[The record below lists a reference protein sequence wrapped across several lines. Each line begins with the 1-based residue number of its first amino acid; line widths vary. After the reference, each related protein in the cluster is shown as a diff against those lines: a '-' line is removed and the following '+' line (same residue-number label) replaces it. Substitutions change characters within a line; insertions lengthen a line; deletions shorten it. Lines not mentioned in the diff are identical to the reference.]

1 MIYTSNYKTMEHS
14 DFKTI
19 SISKDKGEDAGYKGD
34 VFLELAPKRD
44 FFKKWKANKGII
56 PDIDNNKYYIEE
68 FYNKVLKELDPK
80 ETYKKLDGLILLCYE
95 DNMDFCH
102 RHIVAG
108 WFELLLGVDIKEV
121 TVINKKLIEADKPR
135 YIKEYL
141 EELIRKEGRFK

>member
-1 MIYTSNYKTMEHS
+1 MKRLFFVLFSLTLILGSCGSSE
-14 DFKTI
+14 
-19 SISKDKGEDAGYKGD
+19 SKDIKIGREAYQ
-34 VFLELAPKRD
+34 
-44 FFKKWKANKGII
+44 
-56 PDIDNNKYYIEE
+56 KYYK
-68 FYNKVLKELDPK
+68 KVLKELDPK

-121 TVINKKLIEADKPR
+121 TVINKKLIEVDKPR